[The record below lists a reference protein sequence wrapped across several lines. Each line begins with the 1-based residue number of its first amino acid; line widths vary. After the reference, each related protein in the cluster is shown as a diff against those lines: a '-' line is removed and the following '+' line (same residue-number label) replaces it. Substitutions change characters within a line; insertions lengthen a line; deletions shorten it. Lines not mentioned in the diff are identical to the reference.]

1 MKRRNDAEGE
11 EEEED
16 DEERK
21 EQLGDGSEAKGKP
34 VQGKKRTIMAFMNNS
49 IREPLQLI
57 GL

>member
-34 VQGKKRTIMAFMNNS
+34 V
-49 IREPLQLI
+49 
-57 GL
+57 